1 VSQQPPGGFDQLA
14 QMLFPGAKD
23 RTDPRFQAWI
33 RQQSGLPPVEKK
45 EETPGAPTTTTTL
58 PPTVDGLPTEG
69 QGGALYPMVAPGAP
83 PTTTAPSTTTTTLP
97 QLQRPMVRPVGP
109 VAERPTVTTT
119 PSTALAAPAAPGA
132 RPTPTTVPAARAGA
146 PAPAAGAAATTG
158 VPSTTTGGPATPAP
172 APPGSTQAL
181 KDSAARAQARP
192 STQLAYGSLQQA
204 QQAIQTA
211 LTIGPRGPTLRLA
224 PARPQPAIVQR
235 QLGLESTAAQAA
247 RAALRAIQRH
257 EFSPLTMSGKP
268 IVNIP
273 RVTGPIWG
281 RTIPALAEVPEELF
295 EPQDLFWQATNVYAL
310 ITHARAGITA
320 LTGVRFTE
328 AQIDFLSGL
337 LPSITQRED
346 VLGAHLTRLAYFYDT
361 LVAQQAILA
370 NMTMDQRQTFTMNMY
385 RDIMTR
391 PAPGEGS
398 GGTVSIDAR
407 PKAANE

>member
-1 VSQQPPGGFDQLA
+1 
-14 QMLFPGAKD
+14 
-23 RTDPRFQAWI
+23 
-33 RQQSGLPPVEKK
+33 
-45 EETPGAPTTTTTL
+45 
-58 PPTVDGLPTEG
+58 
-69 QGGALYPMVAPGAP
+69 
-83 PTTTAPSTTTTTLP
+83 
-97 QLQRPMVRPVGP
+97 
-109 VAERPTVTTT
+109 
-119 PSTALAAPAAPGA
+119 
-132 RPTPTTVPAARAGA
+132 
-146 PAPAAGAAATTG
+146 
-158 VPSTTTGGPATPAP
+158 
-172 APPGSTQAL
+172 
-181 KDSAARAQARP
+181 
-192 STQLAYGSLQQA
+192 
-204 QQAIQTA
+204 
-211 LTIGPRGPTLRLA
+211 
-224 PARPQPAIVQR
+224 
-235 QLGLESTAAQAA
+235 
-247 RAALRAIQRH
+247 
-257 EFSPLTMSGKP
+257 MSGKP

>member
-1 VSQQPPGGFDQLA
+1 MEALQKVAGGIGSGLSAVGRGAENAAYYAQLADAAYAGQLPQFLANQSALLQDPTMRERILSDPGLARILGVPVAPTPGAEDINRFAAAIPPGTSAKVPTGGPQLPPLGARGLLEEAETRLLRQPGSAEEAARGALNIGGMTLEQAVAAGATGITRPLRGGGAAKWSVGPHEIPQGWAIQPGPMGSVFAVDPTGQSPSRFLFHVSQQPPGGFDQLA

-33 RQQSGLPPVEKK
+33 RQQSGLPPVEKM
-45 EETPGAPTTTTTL
+45 EETPAAPTTT
-58 PPTVDGLPTEG
+58 P
-69 QGGALYPMVAPGAP
+69 
-83 PTTTAPSTTTTTLP
+83 
-97 QLQRPMVRPVGP
+97 
-109 VAERPTVTTT
+109 
-119 PSTALAAPAAPGA
+119 
-132 RPTPTTVPAARAGA
+132 
-146 PAPAAGAAATTG
+146 G

-295 EPQDLFWQATNVYAL
+295 EPQDLFWQATNV
-310 ITHARAGITA
+310 
-320 LTGVRFTE
+320 
-328 AQIDFLSGL
+328 
-337 LPSITQRED
+337 
-346 VLGAHLTRLAYFYDT
+346 
-361 LVAQQAILA
+361 
-370 NMTMDQRQTFTMNMY
+370 
-385 RDIMTR
+385 
-391 PAPGEGS
+391 
-398 GGTVSIDAR
+398 
-407 PKAANE
+407 